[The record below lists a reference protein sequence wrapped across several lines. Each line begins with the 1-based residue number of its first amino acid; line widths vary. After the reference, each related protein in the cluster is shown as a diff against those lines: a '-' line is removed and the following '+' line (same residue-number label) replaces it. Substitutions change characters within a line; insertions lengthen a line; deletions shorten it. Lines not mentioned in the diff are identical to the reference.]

1 MVLSGSL
8 LLGALVLPAAAETTG
23 ERALLNRSDVRVAA
37 PAVQVAPERKVEGE
51 RALLNRAAARETV
64 VASRPS
70 VVPGSSPAD
79 FYRVNGERALMG
91 RVDFGSS
98 IWTYARRK

>member
-37 PAVQVAPERKVEGE
+37 PAAQGAPERRVDGE
-51 RALLNRAAARETV
+51 RALLNRPAAGETV

-70 VVPGSSPAD
+70 VVPGSTSAD
-79 FYRVNGERALMG
+79 FSRVNGERALLG

-98 IWTYARRK
+98 ISLYERQK

>member
-1 MVLSGSL
+1 MLLSGSL

-37 PAVQVAPERKVEGE
+37 PAAPVTRERRVDGE
-51 RALLNRAAARETV
+51 RALLNRPAAGETV

-70 VVPGSSPAD
+70 VVPGSSAAD
-79 FYRVNGERALMG
+79 FYRVNGERALLG

-98 IWTYARRK
+98 ISLSARQK